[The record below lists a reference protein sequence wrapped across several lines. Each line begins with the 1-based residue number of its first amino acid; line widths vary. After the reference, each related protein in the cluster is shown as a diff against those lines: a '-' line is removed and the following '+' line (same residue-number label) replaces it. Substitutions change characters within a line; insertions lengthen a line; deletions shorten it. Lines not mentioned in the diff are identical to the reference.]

1 VFISGA
7 LGPSEINSLRQYALV
22 FFPALI
28 SGRLFDT
35 GHLRVPL
42 VIASVN
48 LVLCT
53 LLIAECHEYWQFLL
67 CQGFGV
73 GVSALPHRLQELP
86 ASDLF
91 ACRCHVVSYLG
102 L

>member
-1 VFISGA
+1 M
-7 LGPSEINSLRQYALV
+7 

-35 GHLRVPL
+35 GHFRVPL
-42 VIASVN
+42 LIASIT

-53 LLIAECHEYWQFLL
+53 FLVAECHEYWQFLL

-73 GVSALPHRLQELP
+73 GVSAMILAFKNCYRLIVVG
-86 ASDLF
+86 
-91 ACRCHVVSYLG
+91 CRFRVVSYLG